1 MKILALP
8 SPASDFYSVSS
19 KELFQA
25 RQGRLP
31 LVRFADQSSEV
42 IANQLIHGCVAIES
56 DLSSGP

>member
-8 SPASDFYSVSS
+8 IPASDLYLIIS

-25 RQGRLP
+25 RQSRLP

-42 IANQLIHGCVAIES
+42 VA
-56 DLSSGP
+56 D

>member
-8 SPASDFYSVSS
+8 SPASDFYSISS

-31 LVRFADQSSEV
+31 LVRFADQSGEV
-42 IANQLIHGCVAIES
+42 FA
-56 DLSSGP
+56 D